1 MEAFNTFIE
10 SINGVIWADWVLYTV
25 LGVGLLF
32 TLWSGICQYRA
43 LTHGIAVTSGKYDD
57 PDDPGAISH
66 FQALSAALSAT
77 VGLGNIGG
85 VAIAIAVGGPG
96 AVFWMWMVGIAGMAL
111 KSTEVAQS
119 MMFRDTSDPNNP
131 HGGPMF
137 VVREAFKKWN
147 LDGMAGVGTFIGG
160 IFCITLLISA
170 VTGGNMFQAW
180 NVGDITTEA
189 TAGAMPSWV
198 VGIVLAVVVAMVIL
212 GGIKRIGSVAGVL
225 VPVMCILYVITGLI
239 VIIMNI
245 GEIPGVFGSIFSSA
259 FSPSEAGG
267 AFVGG
272 AFGTAFLWGMKR
284 ALFSSEAGQG
294 SSPIAHSA
302 AQTKEPISE
311 ATVAGLEPFIDTIV
325 VCTLTAL
332 VMLSTGA
339 LDRGGDGVGADAMFD
354 PVPQV
359 RLIEVQEDD
368 KMVPTWVFGD
378 PHVFRTQGD
387 TEIQG
392 GSQTSDNQFRND
404 GKVYVAGR
412 TTLPKRDVDA
422 GNLDLGGGGWR
433 NDTNVFVIA
442 DGGTQP
448 NEETAS
454 TRVKFAGTVVI
465 PEDTSA
471 SSYIRWDAIDHKD
484 SDVTQW
490 RDLAMNDGVPSMVS
504 GGIYKDYVGATFTAY
519 AINRSLPG
527 WGTWMTLIAAW
538 LFAISTMISWS
549 YYGEQGIVYL
559 LGAWAVPFY
568 KIIYCVLIVVST
580 TGIVTTTKEL
590 GNLTDLGTGIM
601 LWVNIP
607 IMLLFGVIAMKAW
620 HSYFRRLNNGEI
632 QSKRS

>member
-1 MEAFNTFIE
+1 MEAFNNFIE

-32 TLWSGICQYRA
+32 TLWSGISQYRA
-43 LTHGIAVTSGKYDD
+43 LTHGIAVTAGKYDN

-137 VVREAFKKWN
+137 VVKKGLAKWG
-147 LDGMAGVGTFIGG
+147 LGGLGTFIGG
-160 IFCITLLISA
+160 LFCITLLISA

-180 NVGDITTEA
+180 NVGDITMEA
-189 TAGAMPSWV
+189 TAGSMPSWV
-198 VGIVLAVVVAMVIL
+198 VGVVLAVIVAMVIL

-239 VIIMNI
+239 VIAMNI
-245 GEIPGVFGSIFSSA
+245 GEIPGVFGLIFSSA

-267 AFVGG
+267 AFIGG

-311 ATVAGLEPFIDTIV
+311 ATVAGLEPFIDTLV

-339 LDRGGDGVGADAMFD
+339 LNRGGDGNGGDAMFD

-359 RLIEVQEDD
+359 RMIDVEHDGET
-368 KMVPTWVFGD
+368 VPTWVFGT
-378 PHVFRTQGD
+378 PHQFRTESDADTAGSGD
-387 TEIQG
+387 MLQK
-392 GSQTSDNQFRND
+392 ND
-404 GKVYVAGR
+404 TIYVAGR
-412 TTLPKRDVDA
+412 TPLPKRDEAA

-433 NDTNVFVIA
+433 DGTNVYVIA
-442 DGGTQP
+442 DGGTEA
-448 NEETAS
+448 NMETAS
-454 TRVKFAGTVVI
+454 TRVKFAGTIVV
-465 PEDTSA
+465 PEDTGA
-471 SSYIRWDAIDHKD
+471 DPYIRWDTIAAEDGE
-484 SDVTQW
+484 VTQW
-490 RDLAMNDGVPSMVS
+490 KMLDESTGAPTLVS
-504 GGIYKDYVGATFTAY
+504 GAIYKDYVGATFTAY

-559 LGAWAVPFY
+559 FGNWAVPFY

-590 GNLTDLGTGIM
+590 GNLTDLGTGVM

-607 IMLLFGVIAMKAW
+607 IMLVFGAMAMTAW
-620 HSYFRRLNNGEI
+620 HGYFRRLRNGEI
-632 QSKRS
+632 TRVGDNTSKRN